1 MSLPYHKIKP
11 HPIATIFREGVLENP
26 EFSFNNVSQFD
37 VSDTA
42 SYDVYECNLKF
53 PQKNGYCISDPRNT
67 LNGGEGHPD
76 DKRSFFF
83 WRDYDELDSYDED
96 YHNPEW
102 MISHHRDYIFDGTT
116 NHWSNRS
123 PHYDCDDEPD
133 GIEVPRWFNVPDTE
147 TPTDISRRRLY
158 VRKNLCI
165 WALLGCNCGT
175 GGTTCL
181 KRESERFDLV
191 IGYQS

>member
-1 MSLPYHKIKP
+1 M
-11 HPIATIFREGVLENP
+11 
-26 EFSFNNVSQFD
+26 
-37 VSDTA
+37 
-42 SYDVYECNLKF
+42 YECHLKF
-53 PQKNGYCISDPRNT
+53 PEKNGYRITDPRNT

-83 WRDYDELDSYDED
+83 WRDYNELDSYDED

-165 WALLGCNCGT
+165 WALLGCNCGGS
-175 GGTTCL
+175 GGPCNKT
-181 KRESERFDLV
+181 ESELYGCRIVSLATDPNTTLEAR
-191 IGYQS
+191 IGRIGDD